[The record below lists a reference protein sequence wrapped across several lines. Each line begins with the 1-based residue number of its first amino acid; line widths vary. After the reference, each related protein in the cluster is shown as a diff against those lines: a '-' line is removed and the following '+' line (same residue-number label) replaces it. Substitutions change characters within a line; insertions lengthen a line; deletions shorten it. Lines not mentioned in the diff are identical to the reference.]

1 MSGPDATPTRSSV
14 DDFDVEP
21 VRWEDGALLLLDQRL
36 LPAREQWVRCGDV
49 DDAVRCIGNLTVRG
63 APAIGI
69 AAAWAMLLA
78 ARDAVARG
86 VDPVEFDRRLDA
98 AADALVAARPTA
110 VNLAWAV
117 TGVRGAAAD
126 ALAAGSDPVAVVQVV
141 HDAARRLADSEVAA
155 CRQLG
160 RYGAELIADGA
171 GVLTHCNAGALAT
184 GGYGS
189 ALGVVRAAVADGKSV
204 HVWVDETRPVLQ
216 GARLTAW
223 ELTRAGI
230 PNTLIVDGAAAWCM
244 RSRQVDVA
252 VVGADRI
259 ARNGDVANKIGTYG
273 VALAAAA
280 HDVPLIVAAPVSTID
295 LACASGADIVIEDRA
310 ASEVTDVGDGG
321 RVAPDDQQVWN
332 PAFDVTPAHLVTAVV
347 TEHGVARP
355 PFEQSL
361 RAMVLRP
368 ASDRS

>member
-1 MSGPDATPTRSSV
+1 MTVT
-14 DDFDVEP
+14 DDGFDVAP
-21 VRWEDGALLLLDQRL
+21 VRWVDDALVLLDQRL

-49 DDAVRCIGNLTVRG
+49 GAAVRRIRDLTVRG

-78 ARDAVARG
+78 ARDAAAGG
-86 VDPVEFDRRLDA
+86 VDTAEFDRRLDA
-98 AADALVAARPTA
+98 AADALVDARPTA

-117 TGVRGAAAD
+117 AKVRGAASDATAGGAD
-126 ALAAGSDPVAVVQVV
+126 VDAAVQAL
-141 HDAARRLADSEVAA
+141 HDAAQRLADAEVAA

-160 RYGAELIADGA
+160 RHGAALVADGA
-171 GVLTHCNAGALAT
+171 GILTHCNAGALAT

-189 ALGVVRAAVADGKSV
+189 ALGIVRAAVEDGKTV

-244 RSRQVDVA
+244 RNGKVDVA
-252 VVGADRI
+252 IVGADRI

-295 LACASGADIVIEDRA
+295 LGCASAADIVIEDRA
-310 ASEVTDVGDGG
+310 SSEVTDVGDGG
-321 RVAPDDQQVWN
+321 RVAPEDQRVWN
-332 PAFDVTPAHLVTAVV
+332 PAFDVTPAHLVAAVV
-347 TEHGVARP
+347 TEQGVARP
-355 PFEQSL
+355 PFGESL
-361 RAMVLRP
+361 REMVHRGLGP
-368 ASDRS
+368 EH